1 VYISNAYARNGSPP
15 PDWVDR
21 WVRWNRLT
29 SIERS
34 FHAVNL
40 SLRWMGKPQPMY
52 ATPVERATL
61 LKEALPTAH
70 PAIDSLLEEH
80 QAALF
85 SPRPG
90 NPTRAR
96 RSALTLIGV
105 ALRTRLLEMLGNVSS
120 RIERI
125 G

>member
-1 VYISNAYARNGSPP
+1 M
-15 PDWVDR
+15 
-21 WVRWNRLT
+21 
-29 SIERS
+29 
-34 FHAVNL
+34 NL
-40 SLRWMGKPQPMY
+40 GLRWMGRPQPMY
-52 ATPVERATL
+52 VTPVERAKL
-61 LKEALPTAH
+61 LKEVLPSAQ

-90 NPTRAR
+90 NSARAR
-96 RSALTLIGV
+96 RSALILIGIT
-105 ALRTRLLEMLGNVSS
+105 LRTRLFESFEKISS